1 MRIIFVCTG
10 NTCRSP
16 MAESIAKAKMPEYI
30 IESRGVFAQDG
41 QPTSQNTLS
50 IINEH
55 HLPSPSNAK
64 RFTAE
69 DLNADLI
76 LTMSQSHKETIQ
88 QVYGETEKIFTIN
101 EYVQREGE
109 ITDPYGGSLYDYNK
123 IYNELNLLID
133 TLKNKILK

>member
-30 IESRGVFAQDG
+30 IESRGVFAQNG

-69 DLNADLI
+69 DLKADLI

-88 QVYGETEKIFTIN
+88 QVYGETEKIFTIT

>member
-16 MAESIAKAKMPEYI
+16 MAESIAKAKMPDYT
-30 IESRGVFAQDG
+30 IESRGVFALDG
-41 QPTSQNTLS
+41 QPTSQNTMS

-55 HLPSPSNAK
+55 RLPLPHNAK
-64 RFTAE
+64 RFTVE

-88 QVYGETEKIFTIN
+88 QLYGESGKVFTIT

-109 ITDPYGGSLYDYNK
+109 ITDPYGGTVYDYNK

>member
-30 IESRGVFAQDG
+30 IESRGVLAQDG
-41 QPTSQNTLS
+41 QLTSQNTLN

>member
-1 MRIIFVCTG
+1 MKIIFVCTG

-30 IESRGVFAQDG
+30 IESRGVFAQEG
-41 QPTSQNTLS
+41 QPTSQNALS

-55 HLPSPSNAK
+55 HLPLPNNAK
-64 RFTAE
+64 CFTVE

-88 QVYGETEKIFTIN
+88 QIYGEAGKVYTIT
-101 EYVQREGE
+101 EYVQQEGE
-109 ITDPYGGSLYDYNK
+109 ITDPYGGTLYDYNK

>member
-1 MRIIFVCTG
+1 
-10 NTCRSP
+10 
-16 MAESIAKAKMPEYI
+16 
-30 IESRGVFAQDG
+30 
-41 QPTSQNTLS
+41 
-50 IINEH
+50 
-55 HLPSPSNAK
+55 
-64 RFTAE
+64 
-69 DLNADLI
+69 
-76 LTMSQSHKETIQ
+76 MSQSHKETIQ